1 MFHADRVI
9 IVFQC
14 CQGQL
19 SRTWKV
25 QCDWLSLGNECCT
38 SLSRRFTVG
47 KDEIAWK
54 ANGGGATGEC
64 SDTYSTYI
72 ETSLERQIG
81 S

>member
-1 MFHADRVI
+1 MCSNAVKVNFPELGKYNVI
-9 IVFQC
+9 
-14 CQGQL
+14 G
-19 SRTWKV
+19 
-25 QCDWLSLGNECCT
+25 LGNECCT
-38 SLSRRFTVG
+38 WLSRRFTVE

-54 ANGGGATGEC
+54 ANGDGATGEC

>member
-1 MFHADRVI
+1 M
-9 IVFQC
+9 
-14 CQGQL
+14 
-19 SRTWKV
+19 
-25 QCDWLSLGNECCT
+25 
-38 SLSRRFTVG
+38 G

-54 ANGGGATGEC
+54 ANGGGATGEF

>member
-1 MFHADRVI
+1 M
-9 IVFQC
+9 
-14 CQGQL
+14 
-19 SRTWKV
+19 
-25 QCDWLSLGNECCT
+25 
-38 SLSRRFTVG
+38 G

>member
-38 SLSRRFTVG
+38 WLSRRFTVG